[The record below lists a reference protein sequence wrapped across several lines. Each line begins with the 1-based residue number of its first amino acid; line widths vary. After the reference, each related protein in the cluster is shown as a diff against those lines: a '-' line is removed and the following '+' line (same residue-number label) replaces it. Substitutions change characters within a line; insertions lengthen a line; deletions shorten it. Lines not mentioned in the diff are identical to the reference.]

1 MMDRMQ
7 RSRLLRPL
15 VGVASALALA
25 AATPAPASATV
36 VGAAGTCSV
45 GATWSLRAMPED
57 GVIWLK
63 YTVTS
68 AGPGEVWR
76 VRIRH
81 DGVLVFADRRITG
94 DDGSFTVR
102 RPFRA
107 RRHADVFRARAFHR
121 ATGEVCAGG
130 LAVLPG
136 A

>member
-1 MMDRMQ
+1 MMDRMR

-36 VGAAGTCSV
+36 VGAAGACSIS
-45 GATWSLRAMPED
+45 ATWSLRAIPED

-81 DGVLVFADRRITG
+81 DRVLHT
-94 DDGSFTVR
+94 
-102 RPFRA
+102 
-107 RRHADVFRARAFHR
+107 
-121 ATGEVCAGG
+121 
-130 LAVLPG
+130 L
-136 A
+136 